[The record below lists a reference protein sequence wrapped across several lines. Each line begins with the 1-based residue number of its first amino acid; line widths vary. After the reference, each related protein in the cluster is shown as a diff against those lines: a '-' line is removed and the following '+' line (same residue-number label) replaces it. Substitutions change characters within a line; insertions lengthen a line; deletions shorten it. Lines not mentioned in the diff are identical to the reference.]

1 MLRITGRTCDH
12 EERLEL
18 EGQLTAP
25 YLDALEHA
33 LADARARSS
42 RLALDLTGLRYLDA
56 DATRFLRE
64 LRGHGVALHGCS
76 GFVAQLLGVSGSAE
90 RSPRGRSRGGPCWS

>member
-1 MLRITGRTCDH
+1 MLRITGRTCEH

-18 EGQLTAP
+18 EGQLTAG
-25 YLDALEHA
+25 YLDELENA
-33 LADARARSS
+33 LADAQARSG
-42 RLALDLTGLRYLDA
+42 RLALDLTELRYLDA
-56 DATRFLRE
+56 DATRYLRE
-64 LRGHGVALHGCS
+64 LHGRGVAIHGCS